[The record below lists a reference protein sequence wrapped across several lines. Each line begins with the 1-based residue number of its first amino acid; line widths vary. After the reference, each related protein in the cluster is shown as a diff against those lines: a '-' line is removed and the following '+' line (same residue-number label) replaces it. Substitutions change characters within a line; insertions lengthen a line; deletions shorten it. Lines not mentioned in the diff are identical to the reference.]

1 MINSTLVVPAVA
13 SVLHHHTMPGITPS
27 VISEP
32 TVAAVSADVVDN
44 GMYSISRN
52 VNRAKSFDA

>member
-1 MINSTLVVPAVA
+1 
-13 SVLHHHTMPGITPS
+13 MPGITPS
-27 VISEP
+27 AISEP
-32 TVAAVSADVVDN
+32 TVAAVSASDVVDN